1 MNKTE
6 RKPEFTVDV
15 EAVRG
20 RLCVWSW
27 AEHCYWV

>member
-20 RLCVWSW
+20 RLCVSRR
-27 AEHCYWV
+27 ERQ